1 MLAAMHALRSA
12 QYGIVLAAGLLA
24 SRLTYCADL
33 PTLFPGAPRSTVPI
47 LCTDNYL
54 AGRTHARGTGVI
66 VDARGTLL
74 TAAHVVAEHQLYC
87 DLTVLV
93 PDNDWSRTR
102 SFRAYSVRDC
112 SHSVELDL
120 AVCHILPIGRG
131 PTTLQPAI
139 LRPNF
144 PRVAVSVTVTGFTG
158 WGLSP
163 TSRSGLLRGG
173 NFFRKQEDCYC
184 DFSMT
189 LTAFEGMSGGPVTTV
204 DGQVIGIFTAL
215 GTGKFRG
222 LAFGISIERA
232 IGFLRHHGVSL
243 DDRETATP
251 GAL

>member
-1 MLAAMHALRSA
+1 VDALRA
-12 QYGIVLAAGLLA
+12 ARCGIVLAAGLLA
-24 SRLTYCADL
+24 PHLAYGADL
-33 PTLFPGAPRSTVPI
+33 PNVFSGAPRSTVPI

-66 VDARGTLL
+66 VDSRGTLL

-93 PDNDWSRTR
+93 PDNDWSRMR
-102 SFRAYSVRDC
+102 NFRAYSVRDC
-112 SHSVELDL
+112 AQSVELDL
-120 AVCHILPIGRG
+120 AVCHILPIGRS
-131 PTTLQPAI
+131 TSALQAAM

-144 PRVAVSVTVTGFTG
+144 PRVTISVTVTGFTG

-184 DFSMT
+184 EVSMI
-189 LTAFEGMSGGPVTTV
+189 LTAFEGMSGAPVTTV

-232 IGFLRHHGVSL
+232 LGFLQHHGVPL
-243 DDRETATP
+243 DDRGPTP
-251 GAL
+251 REAR

>member
-1 MLAAMHALRSA
+1 MDALRAA
-12 QYGIVLAAGLLA
+12 QCGIVLAARLLA
-24 SRLTYCADL
+24 SHLGHGADL
-33 PTLFPGAPRSTVPI
+33 PNVFSGAPRSTVPI

-87 DLTVLV
+87 DLSVLV
-93 PDNDWSRTR
+93 PDDNWSRMR
-102 SFRAYSVRDC
+102 NFRAYSVRNC
-112 SHSVELDL
+112 SQSIELDL

-131 PTTLQPAI
+131 ATGLQAAV
-139 LRPNF
+139 LRQSF
-144 PRVAVSVTVTGFTG
+144 PRVSVSVTVTGFTG

-163 TSRSGLLRGG
+163 TSRTGLLRGG

-184 DFSMT
+184 DFSMN

-232 IGFLRHHGVSL
+232 LSFLHHRGVPL
-243 DDRETATP
+243 DDRGTTP
-251 GAL
+251 P